1 MRKLL
6 LIAIIVLNVFFA
18 NAQQTPQFTQ
28 YMYNTISVNPG
39 YAGSREALTVVG
51 LHRSQWVGFSGGPV
65 TSTLSIHSPLRNER
79 VGVGFSYINDRLG
92 YENFNYMY
100 VDLSYNINITQNT
113 KLAFGVKGG
122 FSYYNVDPD
131 LFNNPDV
138 YNDPYFQEKLNRWTP
153 NVGAGLYLHQPKWY
167 LGISSPKLI
176 ENDYNKLGN
185 YVALEQ
191 SHFYGIAGYVFDL
204 NKSGNIKMRPTA
216 LVKYTKGSPLSY
228 DTTLS
233 FLFNEKFWIGG
244 AYRFE
249 DSVGALVDFQ
259 ISKQLKLG
267 YSYDYPISKI
277 KPYTSGSHEIMI
289 MFDFKFDNSKY
300 KSPRYF

>member
-1 MRKLL
+1 MKKLL
-6 LIAIIVLNVFFA
+6 LTAIIVLNVFFA
-18 NAQQTPQFTQ
+18 NGQQTPQFTQ

-51 LHRSQWVGFSGGPV
+51 LHRDQWVGFSGGPV
-65 TSTLSIHSPLRNER
+65 TNTLSIHSPLRNER
-79 VGVGFSYINDRLG
+79 IGVGFSYINDRLG

-100 VDLSYNINITQNT
+100 VDFSYNINITQNT

-122 FSYYNVDPD
+122 FSYYNIDQN
-131 LFNNPDV
+131 LFNNEEV
-138 YNDPYFQEKLNRWTP
+138 YSDPYFQEKLNRWTP

-167 LGISSPKLI
+167 VGVSSPKLI

-244 AYRFE
+244 AYRFD

-259 ISKQLKLG
+259 ITKQLKLG
-267 YSYDYPISKI
+267 YAYDYPISKI
-277 KPYTSGSHEIMI
+277 RPFTTGSHEIMI

>member
-1 MRKLL
+1 MKKLL
-6 LIAIIVLNVFFA
+6 LTAIIVLNVFFV
-18 NAQQTPQFTQ
+18 NGQQTPQFTQ
-28 YMYNTISVNPG
+28 YMYNTISVNPA
-39 YAGSREALTVVG
+39 YAGSREALTIVG
-51 LHRSQWVGFSGGPV
+51 LYRSQWVGFSGGPV
-65 TSTLSIHSPLRNER
+65 TNTLSIHSPLRNEKI
-79 VGVGFSYINDRLG
+79 GVGFSYINDRLG

-100 VDLSYNINITQNT
+100 VDFSYNINITENT

-122 FSYYNVDPD
+122 FSYYNIDQE
-131 LFNNPDV
+131 LFNDPKV
-138 YNDPYFQEKLNRWTP
+138 YNDPYFQDKLNRWTP

-176 ENDYNKLGN
+176 ENDYNKLGS

-216 LVKYTKGSPLSY
+216 LVKYTKGSPVSY

-244 AYRFE
+244 AYRFD

-259 ISKQLKLG
+259 ISKQLRLG
-267 YSYDYPISKI
+267 YAYDYPVSKI
-277 KPYTSGSHEIMI
+277 RPFTSGSHEIMI